1 MMKTLS
7 LTHVRP
13 MTRRSGVA
21 VLPAMIARFRY
32 RSALRRLIDTSP
44 HLIPDI
50 GLSTSEA
57 RIEAA
62 KPFWQE

>member
-7 LTHVRP
+7 LNRVRP
-13 MTRRSGVA
+13 MTRRGNVA
-21 VLPAMIARFRY
+21 VLPLMIERFRY
-32 RSALRRLIDTSP
+32 RSALRRLIATSP
-44 HLIPDI
+44 HLVSDI
-50 GLSTSEA
+50 GLSASEA